1 MPLILT
7 IDAIHDA
14 YASGD
19 HTPTSLC
26 KVLLSRISE
35 CHEAIFIAKPDE
47 AQVFARCRFLE
58 SQPQHERGPLWG
70 VPFAVKDN
78 IDALGYQTTCACPA
92 FAYTPQQDAVVVAK
106 LLHAGAIVMGKT
118 NLDQFACGLV
128 GTRSPYGAPPNAMDD
143 RFISGGSSSGSAVAV
158 AKGLVSFALGTDT
171 AGSGRVPAG
180 LNGIVGIKPTVGRC
194 STKGIVPACF
204 SLDCPSVFALS
215 VKDGSMVASIME
227 NHVEEYPGIEDP
239 TWREPPPLSVP
250 QKSLVLNSI
259 HSKGSSNTDGRL
271 VFRFGLPSWDR
282 GELDFSGP
290 GGLDVERALTSAMD
304 EAVKRL
310 ESIGGIWMK
319 DFEFSP
325 FAKTASMLYQGPF
338 VAERYSGIRWF
349 LKGYVSSVSED
360 DRLLPIT
367 RSIISNH
374 SKWNAADVF
383 TALEDLA
390 HLKAAARVQMATVDI
405 IVVPTVA
412 HYYTV
417 KSVLEEENNLDGAK
431 NTSLGRFTNFVN
443 LLDLCGV
450 SVPSS
455 VVHANYD
462 HLQPRD
468 GTESASAIQLP
479 FGVTLLAPAW
489 HDAYVAGIAQ
499 EFEQRGN
506 ASVLNY
512 SQE

>member
-1 MPLILT
+1 MPLPLT

-26 KVLLSRISE
+26 KVLLNRISE

-47 AQVFARCRFLE
+47 TQVLDRCRFLE
-58 SQPQHERGPLWG
+58 SQPLHERGPLWG

-78 IDALGYQTTCACPA
+78 IDAFGYQTTCACPA
-92 FAYTPQQDAVVVAK
+92 FAYSPQQDAVVVAR
-106 LLHAGAIVMGKT
+106 LVHAGAVVMGKT

-128 GTRSPYGAPPNAMDD
+128 GTRSPYGAPPNAFDD

-215 VKDGSMVASIME
+215 VKDGSKVASIME
-227 NHVEEYPGIEDP
+227 NNAEEPAGIEDP
-239 TWREPPPLSVP
+239 TWREPPLSIP
-250 QKSLVLNSI
+250 QKPLVMVDKHNKVNS
-259 HSKGSSNTDGRL
+259 DGDL
-271 VFRFGLPSWDR
+271 VFRFGLPSGDC
-282 GELDFSGP
+282 GQLDFSGP
-290 GGLDVERALTSAMD
+290 GGDDVKRAMTTAMD

-319 DFEFSP
+319 EFDFTP
-325 FAKTASMLYQGPF
+325 FAETASLLYQGPF
-338 VAERYSGIRWF
+338 VAERYSGIRNF
-349 LKGYVSSVSED
+349 LKAGVSKLVSED
-360 DRLLPIT
+360 ERLLGIT

-383 TALEDLA
+383 AAFEELA
-390 HLKAAARVQMATVDI
+390 HLKAAARAEMAKVDI
-405 IVVPTVA
+405 IVVPTVS

-417 KSVLEEENNLDGAK
+417 KSVVEEENKLDGAK
-431 NTSLGRFTNFVN
+431 NTNLGRFTNFVN

-450 SVPSS
+450 AVPSS
-455 VVHANYD
+455 VICAKYN

-468 GTESASAIQLP
+468 GTRTTDTADGSTIQLP

-489 HDAYVAGIAQ
+489 HDDYVARIAQ
-499 EFEQRGN
+499 EF
-506 ASVLNY
+506 V
-512 SQE
+512 SQA